1 MNLWPDLRYAAR
13 TLLARKSIT
22 GLAMISLALGIAA
35 NSTVFS
41 LVDAM
46 FLRPL
51 AVTDPERIV
60 ELVRDPASGRGEV
73 ISFADYLDL
82 RRDISA
88 LEGLA
93 AISRRGTVL
102 HLGELEESL
111 SVAVVSDNFFE
122 VTGVGADRGRL
133 FDRVEDARLAEP
145 PVILSHG
152 LWQRRFQGDPAAI
165 GKVIRLMNDQFTVV
179 GVLPREFR
187 GFDRGM
193 SLEIWMPRISWS
205 RMGGTADFES
215 RRARHFEA
223 IGRMRPGAGIGEVRA
238 QADTVAARLAAAYPD
253 TNRNTRYL
261 VRPLETPAGGRT
273 LLILAPIAI
282 VLLIACAN
290 VATLL
295 LAQGEARSRELAIR
309 QAVGAGRWRLVR
321 QALIE
326 GSLLAAGAAALG
338 LLLTAWLIEL
348 SPVLMPPGP
357 SWVGFDVLL
366 DRRVVAFTMAIT
378 VVATM
383 IFAIAPALRFSRLE
397 ITNVLRSS
405 GGESARLAGS
415 RLLVISE
422 IALSVVLLTGAGL
435 LWRSLEHSSRKPTG
449 LPKDKNVLITL
460 GYFPREDLTRVQLL
474 EIAAAK
480 VQSLPG
486 VKAVSYARRIPMAGY
501 GGGASR
507 EVMLPGWT
515 EAVPVKFNQVSPGY
529 FSMMNLTLERG
540 RGFTAQDDENSPA
553 VAIAT
558 RAFARR
564 FFGDADPVG
573 RVIHIRDKGYQIV
586 GLSSDAPVNQLHEQA
601 QPFLYFPFA
610 QAPSEDFTLLV
621 ETEGEP
627 LGTLAAIRRALRE
640 IDPKASLSSETSLRE
655 HIRDSLYWDWMPARI
670 AGALAAL
677 GVLLA
682 FAGLFGVVS
691 HSVTRRRREFG
702 IRMAVGADSAA
713 IHREV
718 LLRSLRTTAWG
729 VVLGL
734 ACAAAAGRLLH
745 SFLHGTSPW
754 DPPVFAFSALAATI
768 LSLFA
773 SQIPAIRA
781 SRVDPMTVLRAD

>member
-1 MNLWPDLRYAAR
+1 MNLWPDLRYAMR
-13 TLLARKSIT
+13 TLLARKGIT
-22 GLAMISLALGIAA
+22 ALAVISLALGIAA

-51 AVTDPERIV
+51 AVTDPERMV
-60 ELVRDPASGRGEV
+60 EVVRDPASGRGEV
-73 ISFADYLDL
+73 ISFPDYLDL
-82 RRDISA
+82 QRDVAA
-88 LEGLA
+88 LEGVA

-111 SVAVVSDNFFE
+111 SVAVVSDNFFD
-122 VTGVGADRGRL
+122 VAGVRAGRGRL
-133 FDRVEDARLAEP
+133 FDRAEDARLAEP

-152 LWQRRFQGDPAAI
+152 LWQRRFQGDPAAL
-165 GKVIRLMNDQFTVV
+165 GRVIRLMNDQFRVV

-193 SLEIWMPRISWS
+193 SLEIWMPRVSWS
-205 RMGGTADFES
+205 RIGGAADFES

-223 IGRMRPGAGIGEVRA
+223 IGRMRPGVAVSEVRA

-253 TNRNTRYL
+253 TNRLTKFL
-261 VRPLETPAGGRT
+261 VRPLETTAGGRT

-309 QAVGAGRWRLVR
+309 QAVGAGRWRLIR
-321 QALIE
+321 QSLLE
-326 GSLLAAGAAALG
+326 GSLLAAAAAALG

-366 DRRVVAFTMAIT
+366 DRRVVAFTVAIT
-378 VVATM
+378 VAATM
-383 IFAIAPALRFSRLE
+383 LFAIAPALRSSRVE
-397 ITNVLRSS
+397 ITSVLRSS
-405 GGESARLAGS
+405 GGGSARLAGS
-415 RLLVISE
+415 RLLVIGE

-435 LWRSLEHSSRKPTG
+435 LWRSLDYSSRKPTG
-449 LPKDKNVLITL
+449 LAQNKNLLITL

-474 EIAAAK
+474 DLASEK
-480 VQSLPG
+480 VRELPG
-486 VKAVSYARRIPMAGY
+486 VKAVSYARRIPMAGW

-507 EVMLPGWT
+507 DVILPGQS

-529 FSMMNLTLERG
+529 FSMMNLGLERG
-540 RGFTAQDDENSPA
+540 RAFTARDNESSPP

-558 RAFARR
+558 RAFAQR
-564 FFGDADPVG
+564 FFGAADPVG
-573 RVIHIRDKGYQIV
+573 RVIRIRDKDVQIV
-586 GLSSDAPVNQLHEQA
+586 GLCADAPVNRLHEQA

-610 QAPSEDFTLLV
+610 QSPSEDFTLLV
-621 ETEGEP
+621 ETAGEP

-640 IDPKASLSSETSLRE
+640 IDPKASLSSETSLKE
-655 HIRDSLYWDWMPARI
+655 HVRDSLYWDWMPAQI
-670 AGALAAL
+670 AGGLAAL
-677 GVLLA
+677 GILLA

-691 HSVTRRRREFG
+691 HGVARRRREFG
-702 IRMAVGADSAA
+702 IRMAVGADAA
-713 IHREV
+713 TIRKEV
-718 LLRSLRTTAWG
+718 LLASLRTTVWG
-729 VVLGL
+729 IALGL
-734 ACAAAAGRLLH
+734 ACAAAAGRLLG
-745 SFLHGTSPW
+745 SFLHGASPW
-754 DPPVFAFSALAATI
+754 DPAVFAASGLAAAI
-768 LSLFA
+768 LALLA